1 MGFRAWL
8 ARPILIYLIELE
20 RQNTMTNDE
29 LLTKLGTVASG
40 LSTIGDGVVAL
51 KAAVAAA
58 GGTTPEV
65 DAALE
70 GVATSVANIV
80 SILPTAATPTT
91 A

>member
-8 ARPILIYLIELE
+8 ARPILIYLIASE
-20 RQNTMTNDE
+20 RRANMTNDE

-40 LSTIGDGVVAL
+40 LSAIGDGVVAL

-58 GGTTPEV
+58 GGTSPEV

-80 SILPTAATPTT
+80 SILPTAATPT